1 MKKALP
7 ILVGVLLAALTISTV
22 VFSVELIR
30 LKDEIAAI
38 PAPTQGPSGPEGP
51 QGATGPTGA
60 SGRRGAIGP
69 TGSPAELGLAFG
81 FGRYVVVVGSASC
94 RDLGGFPQAIGEP
107 PTCDLGI

>member
-38 PAPTQGPSGPEGP
+38 PARRKGHPDPR
-51 QGATGPTGA
+51 
-60 SGRRGAIGP
+60 GRRVLP
-69 TGSPAELGLAFG
+69 VQLEPAVGE
-81 FGRYVVVVGSASC
+81 GR
-94 RDLGGFPQAIGEP
+94 
-107 PTCDLGI
+107 